1 MKMPNE
7 FKVRVNKEESE
18 KIQKVLFEDGFF
30 WNGHIKEVRHL
41 DCNYIYSSN
50 KRLFLLDDEHYFNK
64 CTYRELTVELI
75 LSFYPEKEKIS
86 DDHNSH
92 YKKQVIDTITRSK
105 ANMTLQEQ
113 KAICIFQIDRYTH
126 REKGQN
132 LSDIKK
138 TRDYLDWLEEIEI
151 KLNELNNDLSNI

>member
-1 MKMPNE
+1 MISE
-7 FKVRVNKEESE
+7 FKVRVNKEES
-18 KIQKVLFEDGFF
+18 QKLQEVLLENGFS
-30 WNGHIKEVRHL
+30 WNGHKEIEYL

-64 CTYRELTVELI
+64 CTYKELTVEDI
-75 LSFYPEKEKIS
+75 LSCYAKKEDS
-86 DDHNSH
+86 HNAH
-92 YKKQVIDTITRSK
+92 YKKQGIDTIKRCK

-138 TRDYLDWLEEIEI
+138 IRDYLDWLEEIEI
-151 KLNELNNDLSNI
+151 ELENEK